1 MKTFT
6 VIFFVLILGF
16 FIALNFIITRT
27 NQQVSRDIQQAAE
40 DIANGRDFCWALP
53 NYDRLRSDYFLYN
66 NEGFQLQMNLVQSY
80 YETNIRREIGR
91 RPVYVG
97 IIFPGPMGD
106 QCDSYVA
113 LSACNVYSI
122 F

>member
-1 MKTFT
+1 MVGIFAGLCQIMIASE
-6 VIFFVLILGF
+6 VII
-16 FIALNFIITRT
+16 
-27 NQQVSRDIQQAAE
+27 
-40 DIANGRDFCWALP
+40 
-53 NYDRLRSDYFLYN
+53 FLYN